1 MLKYIKNSKLEEKSV
16 LFYIAVAIKHIN
28 SGSLCTNYISYCWLV
43 HSMCWGD
50 YKVFNLLSFWF
61 KQSWL
66 ELYTHLVNIF
76 ETFNTVHILSSL
88 IWNSKL
94 EQKMQEKRK
103 AQEARQKKLKNKKT
117 TEGNKLKIFE
127 ILTRRKIIVIQK
139 TKTFI
144 FVRLWNKFNIL
155 IFHPLHPS
163 YRTESALFLH
173 WSVYAAVAWVYYT
186 AQYPISVWGKIN
198 QFVFSLSVLKYKLLP
213 TVLAQL

>member
-1 MLKYIKNSKLEEKSV
+1 MKLLTQLIFV
-16 LFYIAVAIKHIN
+16 
-28 SGSLCTNYISYCWLV
+28 
-43 HSMCWGD
+43 
-50 YKVFNLLSFWF
+50 LLSYEIANWSKRCKKKERHR
-61 KQSWL
+61 KQDRRNWK
-66 ELYTHLVNIF
+66 I
-76 ETFNTVHILSSL
+76 
-88 IWNSKL
+88 
-94 EQKMQEKRK
+94 
-103 AQEARQKKLKNKKT
+103 KKP

-186 AQYPISVWGKIN
+186 AQYPISVLGKIN